1 MALLKSG
8 TRIYGNAIIDTNLS
22 IDGTTVASDYQTGA
36 LVVKGGVGIAG
47 NVFINANLS
56 ARDALITGNL
66 TVTGTTTTVNSS
78 TTQLVDPVIDIG
90 GGANGAALTTDDGL
104 ARGLA
109 LNYYNVGS
117 KTAFLGWDNANTQFA
132 FASNVSNTT
141 GTLIINTYGDVK
153 ANSFNGALLGTANI
167 TALTVTGITRLG
179 NVGNV
184 KITGG
189 TPNYLLQTD
198 GQGNLTWVAPAT
210 SNAAGLN
217 TYVQFNNANAFG
229 ASANFTFDSSSNTLT
244 VDKITANGAG
254 LTSIAGANVT
264 GFVPNANISNT
275 AYSVGGGNVSGQ
287 VGNALIAGTVYT
299 NAQPNITSVGN
310 LSSLT
315 VDNGVYG
322 NVVTTQYASV
332 FASGKGPNPYSIM
345 QVRSND
351 NASGIGMQAFPG
363 SGTLYGNTVIN
374 FALATIRDNDIPSS
388 LVTKAYIDSNGLSVT
403 GNITSTN
410 ANLGNLA
417 TANYFTGNGSSLSSI
432 TGANVTGQVSNAL
445 VAGTVYTNAQPNIT
459 SVGNLSNLTVG
470 NATSN
475 VVLQDGN
482 VTATGNLNVT
492 GNISAGYITANLAYA
507 SGLSGATA
515 TYVTSNITSI
525 VAGSTITVV
534 ADYANASYPGGVFT
548 IAQLGPVSLSATD
561 VWTGG
566 TSTANAYANYL
577 ASSVNTKDVNVTLSL
592 SNATFSVQSSDSITI
607 GGSSVTGAN
616 LLALNITGNGTYTIP
631 NTYFSSSVQTTTT
644 SIVSISL
651 TTNRGV
657 YTASGTTLTKTQP
670 VAFTVNALTGSFPNS
685 TVPYFSLNQSFNWS
699 ASVTGTISSGNI
711 TYSGGVISPT
721 SLTSSGATNGSS
733 TSIDSTSSYTI
744 TTSDYRGAGLYGYG
758 TRTIPSIVNG
768 TISAATKYYPVF
780 YKITSSATPPTLTTS
795 DTYVTHN
802 YVAGDGATTS
812 NNTSEYLWIAV
823 PGVASHTFAYTF
835 LGSPV
840 GQDPAVT
847 SSQTIS
853 GYSYN
858 IYGFTNFSVATFL
871 YTVT

>member
-22 IDGTTVASDYQTGA
+22 IDGTTVSSDYQTGA

-56 ARDALITGNL
+56 AKDALITGNL
-66 TVTGTTTTVNSS
+66 TVTGTTTTVNS
-78 TTQLVDPVIDIG
+78 TTTRLVDPVIDLG
-90 GGANGAALTTDDGL
+90 AGANGATLTSDDGL

-109 LNYYNVGS
+109 LNYYSVGA

-132 FASNVSNTT
+132 FASNASNTS

-153 ANSFNGALLGTANI
+153 ANSFNGALLGTANV

-198 GQGNLTWVAPAT
+198 GQGNLTWVAPA
-210 SNAAGLN
+210 SPNAAGLN

-229 ASANFTFDSSSNTLT
+229 TSANFTFDSSSNTLT
-244 VDKITANGAG
+244 VDKIVANGIG
-254 LTSIAGANVT
+254 LTSIAGANIT
-264 GFVPNANISNT
+264 GFVPNANIANT

-287 VGNALIAGTVYT
+287 VSNALIAGTVYT
-299 NAQPNITSVGN
+299 NAQPNITSVGT
-310 LSSLT
+310 LSS
-315 VDNGVYG
+315 
-322 NVVTTQYASV
+322 
-332 FASGKGPNPYSIM
+332 
-345 QVRSND
+345 
-351 NASGIGMQAFPG
+351 
-363 SGTLYGNTVIN
+363 
-374 FALATIRDNDIPSS
+374 
-388 LVTKAYIDSNGLSVT
+388 LSVT
-403 GNITSTN
+403 GNISSGN
-410 ANLGNLA
+410 ASLGNLV
-417 TANYFTGNGSSLSSI
+417 TANFFTGNGSLLTTI
-432 TGANVTGQVSNAL
+432 TGANVTGVVANANYATYSGTAYSVDGGNIVGQVGNAL
-445 VAGTVYTNAQPNIT
+445 VAGTVYSSSQPNIT
-459 SVGNLSNLTVG
+459 SIGNLSNLTVG

-475 VVLQDGN
+475 VVLNNGN
-482 VTATGNLNVT
+482 VTTTGNLNIT
-492 GNISAGYITANLAYA
+492 GNISAGYISANLVYA
-507 SGLSGATA
+507 TGLGGAGGA
-515 TYVTSNITSI
+515 AGTYVTSNITSI

-577 ASSVNTKDVNVTLSL
+577 ASSVNTKDVNITLSL
-592 SNATFSVQSSDSITI
+592 ANATFSVQSSDSITI

-616 LLALNITGNGTYTIP
+616 LLALNINGNGTYTIP

-670 VAFTVNALTGSFPNS
+670 VAYTVNSITGSFPIS
-685 TVPYFSLNQSFNWS
+685 SVPYFSLNQSFNWS
-699 ASVTGTISSGNI
+699 VNITGSTASGNL
-711 TYSGGVISPT
+711 TYSGGVISST
-721 SLTSSGATNGSS
+721 SLTSSGATSGSS
-733 TSIDSTSSYTI
+733 GSIDSTSSYTI

-758 TRTIPSIVNG
+758 TRTIPSTVNG
-768 TISAATKYYPVF
+768 TIAAATKYYPVF
-780 YKITSSATPPTLTTS
+780 YKITNNATPPTLTTS

-802 YVAGDGATTS
+802 YVLGDGANTSSTTS
-812 NNTSEYLWIAV
+812 DYLWIAI
-823 PGVASHTFAYTF
+823 PGVSSHTFAYTF

-840 GQDPAVT
+840 GQNPAVT

-858 IYGFTNFSVATFL
+858 IYGFTNFSAAAFL

>member
-56 ARDALITGNL
+56 AKDALITGNL
-66 TVTGTTTTVNSS
+66 TVTGTTTTVNST

-153 ANSFNGALLGTANI
+153 ANSFNGALLGTANV
-167 TALTVTGITRLG
+167 TSLNVTGITRLG

-189 TPNYLLQTD
+189 TPNYILQTD
-198 GQGNLTWVAPAT
+198 GQGNLTWVAPVN

-229 ASANFTFDSSSNTLT
+229 TSANFTFDSSINTLT
-244 VDKITANGAG
+244 VDKIVANGAG

-264 GFVPNANISNT
+264 GFVPNANIANT

-299 NAQPNITSVGN
+299 NAQPNITSVGT

-315 VDNGVYG
+315 V
-322 NVVTTQYASV
+322 
-332 FASGKGPNPYSIM
+332 
-345 QVRSND
+345 
-351 NASGIGMQAFPG
+351 
-363 SGTLYGNTVIN
+363 
-374 FALATIRDNDIPSS
+374 
-388 LVTKAYIDSNGLSVT
+388 T
-403 GNITSTN
+403 GNISSGN

-417 TANYFTGNGSSLSSI
+417 TANFFTGNGSLLTAI
-432 TGANVTGQVSNAL
+432 TGANVTGVVANANYATYSGTAYSVDGSNVVGQVGNAL
-445 VAGTVYTNAQPNIT
+445 VAGTVYSSSQPNIT
-459 SVGNLSNLTVG
+459 SVGTLGNLTVG

-475 VVLQDGN
+475 VVLKDGN

-561 VWTGG
+561 VWATG
-566 TSTANAYANYL
+566 TSTKNAYANYL
-577 ASSVNTKDVNVTLSL
+577 ASSVNTQGVNVTLSL
-592 SNATFSVQSSDSITI
+592 ANATFAVQSSDSITI
-607 GGSSVTGAN
+607 GGSAVTGAN
-616 LLALNITGNGTYTIP
+616 LLALNITGNGTYSIP
-631 NTYFSSSVQTTTT
+631 SSYFSSGVQTTTT
-644 SIVSISL
+644 STVSVSL
-651 TTNRGV
+651 HTSRGV
-657 YTASGTTLTKTQP
+657 YTSSGTTLTATQP
-670 VAFTVNALTGSFPNS
+670 VAYTVNSVTGSFPSS
-685 TVPYFSLNQSFNWS
+685 TVPYFSINQSFNWS
-699 ASVTGTISSGNI
+699 VNVTGTTATGNL
-711 TYSGGVISPT
+711 TYSGGGISTT
-721 SLTSSGATNGSS
+721 SLTSAGGLSGSS
-733 TSIDSTSSYTI
+733 GSIDSTSSYTV
-744 TTSDYRGAGLYGYG
+744 TTSDYVGAGLYGYG
-758 TRTIPSIVNG
+758 SRTIPSTVNG
-768 TISAATKYYPVF
+768 TIAAATKYYPVF
-780 YKITSSATPPTLTTS
+780 YKITNSATLPTLTTS
-795 DTYVTHN
+795 DSYVTHN
-802 YVAGDGATTS
+802 YVTGDGATTS
-812 NNTSEYLWIAV
+812 ATTSQYTWIAI

-835 LGSPV
+835 LGSQV

-847 SSQTIS
+847 GSQSIS